1 MAVNDCVI
9 DQYGNVIGIVT
20 EVGLNWALTT
30 TILDPTTEFGGRCPR
45 VDEDAVLEGDF
56 SLMLDGLVSMTYLP
70 TDTRLVYGD
79 RIVTSGLGGIY
90 PAGLD
95 VGTVLSFHTEAD
107 GISRTAVIQPSAD
120 IENVRYVYI
129 ITDL

>member
-1 MAVNDCVI
+1 MYLYHAFPKTKEELSLVLKTSALLDCDLAILGAGTNVLAPDEGIRGVVI
-9 DQYGNVIGIVT
+9 CLKD
-20 EVGLNWALTT
+20 
-30 TILDPTTEFGGRCPR
+30 
-45 VDEDAVLEGDF
+45 
-56 SLMLDGLVSMTYLP
+56 
-70 TDTRLVYGD
+70 
-79 RIVTSGLGGIY
+79 GLGGIY

-129 ITDL
+129 ITDF